1 MRSQVFHRCHD
12 LKQAGHFGF
21 LKTLHLARRQFWW
34 PRMQADVETYV
45 KGCPVCAMSKPSPGK
60 PMGLLQP
67 VADPHHPWQDI
78 AMDFIVELPNS
89 RGYSVIW
96 TVVDLFSKQAHF
108 VPCKGLPSARR
119 LARMFL
125 SHVYRIHGA
134 LCRIISDHGVQF
146 TAHFWHNFIRLLGS
160 SQGLSSAYHPSTNG
174 ASERANAA
182 VERYLRSYVS
192 YQQTDLVEWVVFVE
206 VAYNNAVHSSTG
218 FTPFRFLGRV
228 HPVFHSSLLKPVAH
242 DRSEEA
248 PGLVTPDHYEV
259 QEILDSRERKSGVDY
274 LVLWKGWY
282 ISGITRN
289 KANQLLLSPPN
300 HHGSFLIRDSESNK
314 GEYSLSVRNRGKVRH
329 FRIFLNPAG
338 SFYLEK
344 AHVFSSLEE
353 LLAYY
358 KANWN
363 IIECPL
369 SQPCV
374 QKKPSEMDQ
383 WERPRSEFQL
393 WRKMGEGCFGE
404 VWEGM
409 WKNTVPVAIK
419 IMKQADMRDDF
430 VKEIRNLKSLK
441 HTRLIKLLAVCSM
454 GEPVYIVTELMRKG
468 NLHSYLNSAA
478 GKELTTHH
486 LLSISC
492 QVADGMTYLEE
503 KHIVHRD
510 LAARNILVGDDLACK
525 IADFGLARLLKDD
538 IYSTTSN
545 AMIPVKWTAP
555 EAAIYQTYSPK
566 SDVWS
571 YGILLYE
578 VFSYGQCPYDGMS
591 NQETIQQISRG
602 YRLPRPNSCSPEI
615 YSIMLECWKTHPE
628 DRPSFLN
635 LRDAL
640 FSIYK
645 WARHP
650 IS

>member
-1 MRSQVFHRCHD
+1 MDHFIRKHLRFLHTFWNKYLPNGGSNNHSFEFWEPIPGSLHPTLDPDPAEDKASLCGVLYNFTARNAD
-12 LKQAGHFGF
+12 ELSVSKGDKLYVLKEEGGYV
-21 LKTLHLARRQFWW
+21 LARRLSGD
-34 PRMQADVETYV
+34 RVMGYV
-45 KGCPVCAMSKPSPGK
+45 PANYISK
-60 PMGLLQP
+60 
-67 VADPHHPWQDI
+67 I
-78 AMDFIVELPNS
+78 
-89 RGYSVIW
+89 
-96 TVVDLFSKQAHF
+96 
-108 VPCKGLPSARR
+108 
-119 LARMFL
+119 
-125 SHVYRIHGA
+125 
-134 LCRIISDHGVQF
+134 
-146 TAHFWHNFIRLLGS
+146 
-160 SQGLSSAYHPSTNG
+160 
-174 ASERANAA
+174 
-182 VERYLRSYVS
+182 
-192 YQQTDLVEWVVFVE
+192 
-206 VAYNNAVHSSTG
+206 
-218 FTPFRFLGRV
+218 
-228 HPVFHSSLLKPVAH
+228 
-242 DRSEEA
+242 SEEPA
-248 PGLVTPDHYEV
+248 SH
-259 QEILDSRERKSGVDY
+259 QS
-274 LVLWKGWY
+274 WY

-289 KANQLLLSPPN
+289 KANHLLLSPPN
-300 HHGSFLIRDSESNK
+300 RHGSFLIRDSESNK
-314 GEYSLSVRNRGKVRH
+314 GEYSLSVRNHSKVRH
-329 FRIFLNPAG
+329 FRIFSNPAG

-344 AHVFSSLEE
+344 EHVFPSLEE

-358 KANWN
+358 RVNWK

-369 SQPCV
+369 SQPCM
-374 QKKPSEMDQ
+374 QKRASEMDQ

-430 VKEIRNLKSLK
+430 AKEIQNLKSLK

-468 NLHSYLNSAA
+468 NLHSYLNTAA

-503 KHIVHRD
+503 QHIVHRD

-538 IYSTTSN
+538 IYSTSSN

-578 VFSYGQCPYDGMS
+578 VFSYGQCPYDGMT
-591 NQETIQQISRG
+591 NQETIQQITRG

-615 YSIMLECWKTHPE
+615 YSIMLECWKSHPE
-628 DRPSFLN
+628 ERPSFLN

-645 WARHP
+645 WAHHP
-650 IS
+650 FS

>member
-1 MRSQVFHRCHD
+1 MDSFIRKHLHFFHTFWNTCVPNGASSNRSFDSWEPIPGSLHPTLDPDPAEDKASLRGVLYNYTARNAEELSVTKGDKLHV
-12 LKQAGHFGF
+12 LKEDGGYV
-21 LKTLHLARRQFWW
+21 LARRLSGD
-34 PRMQADVETYV
+34 RVTGYV
-45 KGCPVCAMSKPSPGK
+45 PTSY
-60 PMGLLQP
+60 
-67 VADPHHPWQDI
+67 I
-78 AMDFIVELPNS
+78 S
-89 RGYSVIW
+89 RSNGEP
-96 TVVDLFSKQAHF
+96 A
-108 VPCKGLPSARR
+108 
-119 LARMFL
+119 
-125 SHVYRIHGA
+125 SHQ
-134 LCRIISDHGVQF
+134 S
-146 TAHFWHNFIRLLGS
+146 
-160 SQGLSSAYHPSTNG
+160 
-174 ASERANAA
+174 
-182 VERYLRSYVS
+182 
-192 YQQTDLVEWVVFVE
+192 
-206 VAYNNAVHSSTG
+206 
-218 FTPFRFLGRV
+218 
-228 HPVFHSSLLKPVAH
+228 
-242 DRSEEA
+242 
-248 PGLVTPDHYEV
+248 
-259 QEILDSRERKSGVDY
+259 
-274 LVLWKGWY
+274 WY

-468 NLHSYLNSAA
+468 NLHSYLNSAS

-503 KHIVHRD
+503 QHIVHRD

-591 NQETIQQISRG
+591 NQETIQQITRG
-602 YRLPRPNSCSPEI
+602 YRLPLPNSCSPEI